1 MLNVIHLRTLRECVR
16 TRSFAAAGRTL
27 GYTTSAVSR
36 QMTVLERAVGTPLF
50 ERHAHS
56 VRSTKAAE
64 TLAARS
70 GPVLDALAMLDQGAC
85 RTADQPA
92 QTLDLGFCPS
102 VQSWVLSAATAQLI
116 ADHPDLDVRLHRASH
131 ATLVRDLLAEKLDAA
146 LVVENAATPVDAAP
160 ELRRQPLLREP
171 LLLALPHD
179 HRLHAHTKVDAGD
192 LRTET
197 WIAAEPGSTEAQALD
212 ALAAEAG
219 FVPQVVCRSND
230 HEVIA
235 DLVRRGS
242 GIALLPPLPAP
253 ADGLIS
259 RPLAGQPSTRTL
271 TVLTN
276 PKAAGSPLLD
286 PVIDLLTPTNQP

>member
-36 QMTVLERAVGTPLF
+36 QMTMLERAVGAPLF

-64 TLAARS
+64 MLAARS
-70 GPVLDALAMLDQGAC
+70 GPVLDALATLDQSAYLL
-85 RTADQPA
+85 ADQPV

-146 LVVENAATPVDAAP
+146 LVVENAAAPVDAAR
-160 ELRRQPLLREP
+160 ELRRQPLRHEP
-171 LLLALPHD
+171 LLATLPHD
-179 HRLHAHTKVDAGD
+179 HRLHTRTEVDAGD

-197 WIAAEPGSTEAQALD
+197 WIAAEQGSTEAQALD
-212 ALAAEAG
+212 SLAADAG
-219 FVPQVVCRSND
+219 FVPHVVCRSND

-242 GIALLPPLPAP
+242 GIALLPPTQEPT
-253 ADGLIS
+253 DGLIS
-259 RPLAGQPSTRTL
+259 RSLTGQPPMRTL

-276 PKAAGSPLLD
+276 PKAAGSPLLH
-286 PVIDLLTPTNQP
+286 PVTDLLTPTNSP